1 MRLLRFAVIALP
13 LALAAC
19 DLPGLLAVGV
29 KSYENRPSAQ
39 AKPADSSSAPATTTK
54 ADPAPPPPPT
64 SAVPRREPITSEP
77 LK

>member
-1 MRLLRFAVIALP
+1 MSLLRFAVIALP

-19 DLPGLLAVGV
+19 DLPGLVAVGV
-29 KSYENRPSAQ
+29 KSYENRPGAQ
-39 AKPADSSSAPATTTK
+39 ANQTYASSAPAATTK
-54 ADPAPPPPPT
+54 ADPAPPPPT